1 MKIIISSILAILFM
15 SGCSHKISLSPSLD
29 ELREVKVANNVDVNV
44 GYYISKEAKKIEVTT
59 PGGGGDK
66 VKYTPYKDIEA
77 ALNTMLSRKF
87 SRVYSLNSISD
98 KNVIENKNIKYIFT
112 TKIHTNSS
120 STNFV
125 IWPPTD
131 FNMDLTCK
139 AIDTN
144 NQKTWEETVSAKGY
158 ANSGE
163 LMENFSLSA
172 KRATKEAFS
181 KMLIKLEKTNK
192 FNNK

>member
-1 MKIIISSILAILFM
+1 
-15 SGCSHKISLSPSLD
+15 
-29 ELREVKVANNVDVNV
+29 
-44 GYYISKEAKKIEVTT
+44 
-59 PGGGGDK
+59 
-66 VKYTPYKDIEA
+66 
-77 ALNTMLSRKF
+77 
-87 SRVYSLNSISD
+87 
-98 KNVIENKNIKYIFT
+98 
-112 TKIHTNSS
+112 
-120 STNFV
+120 
-125 IWPPTD
+125 
-131 FNMDLTCK
+131 MDLTCK

>member
-1 MKIIISSILAILFM
+1 MKIIISTILAIIFM
-15 SGCSHKISLSPSLD
+15 SGCSHKISLSPSLN
-29 ELREVKVANNVDVNV
+29 ELREVKVGNNIDVNV
-44 GYYISKEAKKIEVTT
+44 GYYISNEDKKAEVTT

-87 SRVYSLNSISD
+87 SRVYSLNSMNN
-98 KNVIENKNIKYIFT
+98 KNIIETKNIKYIFT
-112 TKIHTNSS
+112 TNIHTNSS
-120 STNFV
+120 SSNIL

-131 FNMDLTCK
+131 FSIDLTCK
-139 AIDTN
+139 AVNTN
-144 NQKTWEETVSAKGY
+144 NQKIWEETVSGKGY

-181 KMLIKLEKTNK
+181 KMLIQLEKTNK